1 MESSFGDGEVQE
13 MTSRLFLLK
22 WTGQPHVRYWGLS
35 VFAMVVSA
43 LLLFLL
49 LPLQIQAQSGITSPA
64 TGSAISGDVAIFGTA
79 VIDPFQKYELHYKP
93 EPTGDDAFIY
103 FDGNTTQVTNGQLG
117 TWRAAALPPG
127 IYSIRLRVVK
137 ADGNYA
143 EFFAR
148 DLTVN
153 QGNAPTP
160 TSAITTTVILTS
172 SVPTETPIPTLT
184 FTPAPQPTPVVGQ
197 VTQPQ
202 VEGSLPTPTLTPLAI
217 GTVVTTSLGISEA
230 MTTGDTAAL
239 FGTPQSG
246 TPQAPTSS
254 FTRELGETVALD
266 RLRSFF
272 FSGMRLSATLI
283 LGGVVLLL
291 GKRLFGWV
299 WTQYR

>member
-13 MTSRLFLLK
+13 MTSRLFLSK
-22 WTGQPHVRYWGLS
+22 WTGQPQVRYGGLS
-35 VFAMVVSA
+35 VFAIVVST
-43 LLLFLL
+43 LLLLLL
-49 LPLQIQAQSGITSPA
+49 LPLQLQAQSGITSPA
-64 TGSAISGDVAIFGTA
+64 TGSAVAGDVAIFGTA

-127 IYSIRLRVVK
+127 TYSLRLRVVK

-148 DLTVN
+148 NLTVN

-160 TSAITTTVILTS
+160 TSAITETVTLTS
-172 SVPTETPIPTLT
+172 SLPTETPIPTLT

-202 VEGSLPTPTLTPLAI
+202 VEGNLPTPTLTPLAAGAVI
-217 GTVVTTSLGISEA
+217 A
-230 MTTGDTAAL
+230 TGDTAVL
-239 FGTPQSG
+239 FGTPQAS
-246 TPQAPTSS
+246 TPQAPTTS

>member
-1 MESSFGDGEVQE
+1 
-13 MTSRLFLLK
+13 MTSRLFLSK
-22 WTGQPHVRYWGLS
+22 WTGQLPIRRFWLS
-35 VFAMVVSA
+35 VCTIVGSA
-43 LLLFLL
+43 LILFLST
-49 LPLQIQAQSGITSPA
+49 PSAVQAQSGITSPA
-64 TGSAISGDVAIFGTA
+64 SGSAVSGDVVIMGTA

-103 FDGNTTQVTNGQLG
+103 FDGNTVQVTNGQLG

-143 EFFAR
+143 EFPVSN
-148 DLTVN
+148 LSVN
-153 QGNAPTP
+153 QGAAPTP
-160 TSAITTTVILTS
+160 TEAVTNSLTITTTATVDPLNAGQ
-172 SVPTETPIPTLT
+172 PTETPIPTLT
-184 FTPAPQPTPVVGQ
+184 FTPGPQPTTVVGQ

-202 VEGSLPTPTLTPLAI
+202 VEGSLSTSTPTAPAVAL
-217 GTVVTTSLGISEA
+217 GSVVTDSLSSNGVI
-230 MTTGDTAAL
+230 TGDVAVLFDATQAA
-239 FGTPQSG
+239 TPS
-246 TPQAPTSS
+246 APASS
-254 FTRELGETVALD
+254 VTRELGEAVAIN

>member
-1 MESSFGDGEVQE
+1 
-13 MTSRLFLLK
+13 MTSRLFALQ
-22 WTGQPHVRYWGLS
+22 WTGQPHVRYFCLS
-35 VFAMVVSA
+35 VFMVVVSTV
-43 LLLFLL
+43 LLLFA
-49 LPLQIQAQSGITSPA
+49 PFHVQAQSGITSPA
-64 TGSAISGDVAIFGTA
+64 TGAVVAGDVTISGTA

-93 EPTGDDAFIY
+93 EPSGDDAFIY

-148 DLTVN
+148 DLSVN
-153 QGNAPTP
+153 QGAAPTA
-160 TSAITTTVILTS
+160 TSVITATVAVTS
-172 SVPTETPIPTLT
+172 SLPTETPIPTLT

-202 VEGSLPTPTLTPLAI
+202 IEGNLPTATPTLEPLAA
-217 GTVVTTSLGISEA
+217 GAVVTNLLGSEVI
-230 MTTGDTAAL
+230 TTGDTAGL
-239 FGTPQSG
+239 FGTPEAG
-246 TPQAPTSS
+246 TPQAPSTS